1 MHRVII
7 PLDFSE
13 TSLNAA
19 RYVAH
24 MLSGVADAQ
33 ALLYHN
39 SIDEREK
46 DESLRYLKSI
56 QQEFLDK
63 GVQSVEIEIEMG
75 GNLIENLDKLAQ
87 SVTATLIAMGI
98 TGKST
103 LAQTLIGSNTL
114 KMIDRGICPVM
125 IIPNDAEFAQIKNVA
140 FASEFKDVDRTTPV
154 ALLKS
159 VLEMFNPFL
168 HVININNE
176 HYVSVTEEYQLEK
189 EKIKT
194 MFADYEKEF
203 YFIGM
208 NDFYDAVDNFINDYK
223 IDILITIPRH
233 HSNSRALYHAPHT
246 KKLAYHTHVPLL
258 AAHE

>member
-1 MHRVII
+1 MHRVMVPI
-7 PLDFSE
+7 DFSE

-19 RYVAH
+19 RYVAK

-39 SIDEREK
+39 STDEHEK
-46 DESLRYLKSI
+46 EDSIRYLNSI
-56 QQEFLDK
+56 KQELIEK
-63 GVQSVEIEIEMG
+63 GVQSVEIEIETG
-75 GNLIENLDKLAQ
+75 GDLIENLDKLAQ
-87 SVTATLIAMGI
+87 TVRATLIVMGI
-98 TGKST
+98 TGRST
-103 LAQTLIGSNTL
+103 LAQKLIGSNTL

-125 IIPNDAEFAQIKNVA
+125 IIPNDAEFSQIKNVA

-168 HVININNE
+168 HIININNE
-176 HYVSVTEEYQLEK
+176 HYISVTEEYQAEK

-194 MFADYEKEF
+194 LFAEYEKEF

-208 NDFYDAVDNFINDYK
+208 NDFFDAVDKFVKDYN

>member
-7 PLDFSE
+7 PVDFSE

-19 RYVAH
+19 RYVAK

-39 SIDEREK
+39 STDEHEK
-46 DESLRYLKSI
+46 EDSIKYLNSMK
-56 QQEFLDK
+56 QELIEK
-63 GVQSVEIEIEMG
+63 GVQSVEIEIETG
-75 GNLIENLDKLAQ
+75 GDLIENLDKLAQ
-87 SVTATLIAMGI
+87 TVRATLIVMGI

-103 LAQTLIGSNTL
+103 LAQKLIGSNTL
-114 KMIDRGICPVM
+114 KMIDRAICPVM
-125 IIPNDAEFAQIKNVA
+125 IIPNDAEYSQIKNVA

-168 HVININNE
+168 HIINVNNE
-176 HYVSVTEEYQLEK
+176 HYVSVTEEYQEEK
-189 EKIKT
+189 EKIKNL
-194 MFADYEKEF
+194 FADYEMEF

-208 NDFYDAVDNFINDYK
+208 NDFFDAVDKFVNDYN